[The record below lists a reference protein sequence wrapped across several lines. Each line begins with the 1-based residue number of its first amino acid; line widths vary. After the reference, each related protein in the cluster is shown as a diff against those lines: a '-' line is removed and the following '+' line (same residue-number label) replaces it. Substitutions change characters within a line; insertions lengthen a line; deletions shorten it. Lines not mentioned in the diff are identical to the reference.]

1 MIGREHSRAT
11 FKHPGKWWHKPAS
24 RSRRVIRGILG
35 RKRHLQTVSAS
46 PTQPGDFPPD
56 YWTSGQ

>member
-11 FKHPGKWWHKPAS
+11 FQHSGKWCHKLAL

-35 RKRHLQTVSAS
+35 RKRHLQTVAAS

-56 YWTSGQ
+56 YWTNGK